1 MKKCIYLLLFF
12 VLLACSRQTPQEKIE
27 NLNGYWAISKVETKN
42 GKTKEYPAFN
52 SLVDYI
58 EINDNK
64 GFRKKVKPKIDGSF
78 LVTDD
83 SEKII
88 VKVEN
93 DNINLYYSTGLDEW
107 KETLIA
113 SEENKIVLQN
123 EEGIE
128 YSYKRFTGYLNE
140 HGKKKQ

>member
-1 MKKCIYLLLFF
+1 MRKSIYPLLFF
-12 VLLACSRQTPQEKIE
+12 VLLACERQTPQGKIE

-42 GKTKEYPAFN
+42 GETKEYPAFN

-78 LVTDD
+78 VVTDD
-83 SEKII
+83 SEKI
-88 VKVEN
+88 VVAVEN
-93 DNINLYYSTGLDEW
+93 DSINLYYSTELYEW
-107 KETLIA
+107 KETLIH

-123 EEGIE
+123 EEGME

-140 HGKKKQ
+140 DGKKEQ